1 MDLQRDF
8 HYNLMKTLEHLC
20 PNENLVDRLSKVLG
34 CARSTAYKK
43 INRKI
48 LLSADEL
55 LLIVQH
61 FQISMDSL
69 ISHKSSPVPFQSD
82 ALRKMPERPVSYL
95 LNLIRHLDTMT
106 SWQKVG
112 YIYLAGE
119 VPIFHYMAFK
129 SLFMFKLYV
138 WEYAAWEMPGR
149 TGRFDLEAHLRSEEL
164 TRAINRCIQ
173 TYYQFSGIEIWN
185 IRMIDLT
192 IDQLLYFIPMKAFKS
207 RMVVNTL
214 IAELE
219 DLVYHL
225 ENICDTATKRIETKE
240 SLNKS
245 KVKVYMNELLHA
257 NDTILITSDH
267 AELIFSS
274 IDSPNYIRTSDV
286 RMCRHIKNWLNN
298 TIRHSTQISGE
309 GEKERRV
316 LFEVIKKKVEK
327 GKREI
332 KALMDY
338 YYDA

>member
-1 MDLQRDF
+1 
-8 HYNLMKTLEHLC
+8 
-20 PNENLVDRLSKVLG
+20 
-34 CARSTAYKK
+34 
-43 INRKI
+43 
-48 LLSADEL
+48 
-55 LLIVQH
+55 
-61 FQISMDSL
+61 
-69 ISHKSSPVPFQSD
+69 
-82 ALRKMPERPVSYL
+82 
-95 LNLIRHLDTMT
+95 
-106 SWQKVG
+106 
-112 YIYLAGE
+112 
-119 VPIFHYMAFK
+119 
-129 SLFMFKLYV
+129 
-138 WEYAAWEMPGR
+138 
-149 TGRFDLEAHLRSEEL
+149 
-164 TRAINRCIQ
+164 
-173 TYYQFSGIEIWN
+173 
-185 IRMIDLT
+185 MIDLT